1 LILRRDKLTTVRKT
15 RIDNFVCPACG
26 EVIRQVVAV
35 DGVVKG
41 WCPTAKKK
49 IQVVVETVEAQIADP
64 VNNVP
69 LSYLE
74 DLKQKREKVLKD
86 MVSAKEDG
94 DIKENTAFLEAREQ
108 LTILDYK
115 IKMEEESL
123 RKSQQNK

>member
-1 LILRRDKLTTVRKT
+1 MTTVRKT

-26 EVIRQVVAV
+26 EVIRQVIAV

-41 WCPTAKKK
+41 WCPTAKKR
-49 IQVVVETVEAQIADP
+49 INVVVEPVKEEIANP
-64 VNNVP
+64 VNTTP

-74 DLKQKREKVLKD
+74 DLKQRREKVLKD

-94 DIKENTAFLEAREQ
+94 DVKENTAFLEAREQ

-115 IKMEEESL
+115 INIEEESL
-123 RKSQQNK
+123 RKSKENK

>member
-1 LILRRDKLTTVRKT
+1 MTYVRKT

-26 EVIRQVVAV
+26 EVIRQVIAV

-49 IQVVVETVEAQIADP
+49 IEVAVEPVKEPIVNP

-69 LSYLE
+69 LSYLA
-74 DLKQKREKVLKD
+74 DLNQKREKVLQD

-115 IKMEEESL
+115 IKMEEERL
-123 RKSQQNK
+123 RKSKQNK

>member
-1 LILRRDKLTTVRKT
+1 MTTVRKT

-41 WCPTAKKK
+41 WCPTAKKQ
-49 IQVVVETVEAQIADP
+49 IHVVVETVKEQMANP
-64 VNNVP
+64 ENNVP

-86 MVSAKEDG
+86 MISAKEDG
-94 DIKENTAFLEAREQ
+94 DLKENTAFLEAREQ
-108 LTILDYK
+108 LTILDYM
-115 IKMEEESL
+115 IKVEEESL
-123 RKSQQNK
+123 RKSKQNK